1 MRVNVMGKNVNVAGS
16 LSDYAEK
23 KFSRLERYFDHIDEV
38 KVKMRTDAGRHIVEA
53 TVPLE
58 GIILRAEDKSDDM
71 YAAIDS
77 VSDKLERQIE
87 KYKAKLYKKYKYHQ
101 PVDYVETE
109 PEAETVGGK
118 VVKTKQFSLK
128 PLSVEDAAMQ
138 MELLGHNFFLFMNA
152 ETNNMCVLYRRND
165 GTYGL
170 LVPEI

>member
-1 MRVNVMGKNVNVAGS
+1 MRVNVMGKNVSVAGS

-58 GIILRAEDKSDDM
+58 GIILRAEDRSTDM
-71 YAAIDS
+71 YAAIDA
-77 VSDKLERQIE
+77 VADKLERQIE

-109 PEAETVGGK
+109 PETDVVAGK

-138 MELLGHNFFLFMNA
+138 MELLGHSFFVFRNEESMEVN
-152 ETNNMCVLYRRND
+152 VIYKRND
-165 GTYGL
+165 GDYGL
-170 LVPEI
+170 LEAE